1 MTACHEGAIELIDGK
16 AVLISDEYCDGLGD
30 CLPEC
35 PTGAIKIVEREAA
48 EYNEELVEKRMAMKK
63 PVEENKEK
71 MPCGCPGTMAKAIK
85 RTGKNANLRIEDK
98 DNKNNE
104 KINMDSELQQWPV
117 QIKLVNTKAPYLQDA
132 NLLIAG
138 DCTCICLW

>member
-1 MTACHEGAIELIDGK
+1 MIRKIVNIDKEKCNGCGLCVTACHEGAIELIDGR

-71 MPCGCPGTMAKAIK
+71 CLVDVQALWQKL
-85 RTGKNANLRIEDK
+85 LRERQK
-98 DNKNNE
+98 
-104 KINMDSELQQWPV
+104 
-117 QIKLVNTKAPYLQDA
+117 
-132 NLLIAG
+132 
-138 DCTCICLW
+138 C

>member
-1 MTACHEGAIELIDGK
+1 MIRKIVNIDKEKCNGCGLCVTACHEGAIELIDGK

-63 PVEENKEK
+63 PAEENKRK
-71 MPCGCPGTMAKAIK
+71 KCPVDVQELWQKL
-85 RTGKNANLRIEDK
+85 LRG
-98 DNKNNE
+98 
-104 KINMDSELQQWPV
+104 Q
-117 QIKLVNTKAPYLQDA
+117 
-132 NLLIAG
+132 
-138 DCTCICLW
+138 